1 MLKPKKNCWP
11 RKISC
16 TNSGVR
22 VALVLSF
29 LFPALLLA
37 QPSEATLAQ
46 LGQSYLVAQNDSL
59 RIERSRV
66 FADSLWSFL
75 SFPQHFAQDL
85 PQVRNLSVQ
94 YPEDRT
100 FALYTWTVPLST
112 GQFLFHGILWNPSWK
127 DQPRVVLE
135 DFGDSEAAPYQWLRD
150 GQFVGGLCYD
160 IITTK
165 YRGEKQYTLLLF
177 RPGRIHHTKIVDAVV
192 LGNQSRKLRFGNRV
206 FNIRSNSDEVY
217 QKRPYRIWFRY
228 NSSVTAAVRWED
240 RHRGIICD
248 HLSPSKPSLKGFWYA
263 YGPDFSYDRLQWK
276 KGQWHLDEAYPLIRN
291 IQQAPTNGTVPTTLR
306 REEGTKKPD
315 RE

>member
-1 MLKPKKNCWP
+1 MWKPKKNCCP

-16 TNSGVR
+16 TSSGVR
-22 VALVLSF
+22 AFLTFCLLIPAALW
-29 LFPALLLA
+29 A
-37 QPSEATLAQ
+37 QPTEASLAQ
-46 LGQSYLVAQNDSL
+46 LGQSYLEATKDSVRL
-59 RIERSRV
+59 HRSQV
-66 FADSLWSFL
+66 FADTLWEFL

-94 YPEDRT
+94 YPEDRS

-112 GQFLFHGILWNPSWK
+112 GQFLFHGILWNPQWR
-127 DQPRVVLE
+127 DQPRIILE

-165 YRGEKQYTLLLF
+165 YRGEKHYSLLMF
-177 RPGRIHHTKIVDAVV
+177 RPGRTYHTKIVDAVV

-206 FNIRSNSDEVY
+206 FNVRNNGDEVY
-217 QKRPYRIWFRY
+217 KKRPYRIWFRY
-228 NSSVTAAVRWED
+228 NSSVTAAVRWEE

-248 HLSPSKPSLKGFWYA
+248 HLSPTKPSMKGLWFA

-276 KGQWHLDEAYPLIRN
+276 KGQWQLEEAFPLVRN
-291 IQQAPTNGTVPTTLR
+291 IQQAPTNGNVPTTLQPR
-306 REEGTKKPD
+306 QERKSD
-315 RE
+315 RD